1 MRIRISFFALLLLCF
16 ALACKSTKKV
26 NSNLA
31 SIYRENDNYFVK
43 DYQFFNN
50 NDSVSELNIN
60 VNQNKLLFIKL
71 PDTKIFSAHYEI
83 AYIVYSNYEKA
94 LVLDST
100 TIEFSVNKEEAVSN
114 KKHQIK
120 FEAQKG
126 RNYVIEII
134 ARDLQRNSNF
144 SFVSEVHKTSYLDN
158 HYYQVIQ
165 KEKGVA
171 NSFVV
176 SKGEVCIENRFLL
189 NDSLQVRCYFREFAI
204 PLPPSSL
211 DNPPAFNRK
220 ADSTFWVKTDNTGNF
235 SLEIKKKGFYLIQQ
249 DSAAQNNLCLMHFNN
264 EYPFIVHQKQMID
277 ALEYLCDKKEFED
290 LESNANV
297 KEAINN
303 FWMESCGNQENAKEH
318 IKQFY
323 LRVEL
328 ANKFFSSY
336 REGWCTDRGMIFII
350 FGQPRYIIRSQ
361 NSERWV
367 YGDDNSVMSE
377 DFSFHK
383 IDNPYSSNAYGLDR
397 STTYKNMWYKMLDAW
412 RDGRLF

>member
-1 MRIRISFFALLLLCF
+1 M
-16 ALACKSTKKV
+16 
-26 NSNLA
+26 A
-31 SIYRENDNYFVK
+31 SIYKENDNYFVK

-171 NSFVV
+171 NSFTV

-336 REGWCTDRGMIFII
+336 REGWFTDRGMIFII